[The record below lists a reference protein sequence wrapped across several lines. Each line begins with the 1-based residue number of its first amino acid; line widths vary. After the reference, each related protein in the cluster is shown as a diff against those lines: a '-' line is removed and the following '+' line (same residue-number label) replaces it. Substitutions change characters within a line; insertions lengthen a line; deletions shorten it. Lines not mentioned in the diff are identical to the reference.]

1 MRSQQEQARAEQQR
15 IKNLVLNYD
24 LRDDDSNDGESSFHY
39 ILQPNT
45 NRTVLVGKGALN
57 RSLQPKDSNNSVVA
71 NTSNTSKSSSHGN
84 INTAHGISLHTPP
97 PPSAITSSYACT
109 RNNENTKPRLAT
121 PTTNADSSSS
131 TSTATLDAQSPYNQ
145 PRLDKSGSSRNVTRS
160 RKLQLSDVDWYA
172 KSSST
177 NPHALQKERPETKLS
192 LDSYIVTSKR
202 QRKSSE
208 KKTKGPDALGNS

>member
-57 RSLQPKDSNNSVVA
+57 RSLQPKDSNNPVVA

-172 KSSST
+172 KPSS
-177 NPHALQKERPETKLS
+177 NPHALQKEKPETKLS

>member
-24 LRDDDSNDGESSFHY
+24 LRDDDSNDGDSSFHY
-39 ILQPNT
+39 IMQPNT

-57 RSLQPKDSNNSVVA
+57 RSLLPKDSNNPVVA
-71 NTSNTSKSSSHGN
+71 NTSNTSKSSGHGN
-84 INTAHGISLHTPP
+84 INTVHGISLHTPP
-97 PPSAITSSYACT
+97 PHSAITSSYACT

-121 PTTNADSSSS
+121 STTNADSSSS
-131 TSTATLDAQSPYNQ
+131 TPTATLDAQSPYNQ

-172 KSSST
+172 KSSSS
-177 NPHALQKERPETKLS
+177 NPHAFQKEKPETKLS

-202 QRKSSE
+202 QRKASE
-208 KKTKGPDALGNS
+208 KRSKGPDALGNS

>member
-39 ILQPNT
+39 IMQPNS

-57 RSLQPKDSNNSVVA
+57 RSLQPRDSNNPVVA
-71 NTSNTSKSSSHGN
+71 NTPNTHESSSHGN
-84 INTAHGISLHTPP
+84 VNTAHGLSLRTPLF

-109 RNNENTKPRLAT
+109 RNNENTKPRSGISTT
-121 PTTNADSSSS
+121 PADFSSSVP
-131 TSTATLDAQSPYNQ
+131 TAALDAQSPYNQ
-145 PRLDKSGSSRNVTRS
+145 PRLDKSGTSRNVTRS

-172 KSSST
+172 KPSSQ
-177 NPHALQKERPETKLS
+177 PHALQKEKPKTELS
-192 LDSYIVTSKR
+192 LDSYIVASKK
-202 QRKSSE
+202 QRKPS
-208 KKTKGPDALGNS
+208 KGPDALGNS

>member
-39 ILQPNT
+39 IMQPNT

-57 RSLQPKDSNNSVVA
+57 RSLLPRDSNNPMDA
-71 NTSNTSKSSSHGN
+71 NTPNILRSSGHDN
-84 INTAHGISLHTPP
+84 INTVHGISLRTPP

-109 RNNENTKPRLAT
+109 RNNENKKPRIAT
-121 PTTNADSSSS
+121 STTNADSSSS
-131 TSTATLDAQSPYNQ
+131 TSTAALDAQSPYNQ
-145 PRLDKSGSSRNVTRS
+145 PRLDKSGTSRNVTRS

-172 KSSST
+172 NSSSS
-177 NPHALQKERPETKLS
+177 PLELQKKKPETELS

-202 QRKSSE
+202 QRKPSE
-208 KKTKGPDALGNS
+208 RKNKGPDALGNS